1 MIYKYF
7 RIFYAPF
14 TGEKTMHTLK
24 KTQMQLKIKQID
36 ELIHNIYFFGFLF
49 LTIYFITILKTHK
62 MFYALSSMNV

>member
-36 ELIHNIYFFGFLF
+36 ELIHNIYYFGFLKF
-49 LTIYFITILKTHK
+49 SQFTLLE
-62 MFYALSSMNV
+62 S